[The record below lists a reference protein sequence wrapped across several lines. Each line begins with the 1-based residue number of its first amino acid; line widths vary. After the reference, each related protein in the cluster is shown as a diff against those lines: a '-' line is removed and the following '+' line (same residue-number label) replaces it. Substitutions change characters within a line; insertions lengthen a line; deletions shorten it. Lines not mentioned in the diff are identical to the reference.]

1 MKFENKE
8 NEVIDFVEITN
19 MLLSSLTHLNL
30 KKNCTKIIILFPRG
44 SFRAVTST

>member
-19 MLLSSLTHLNL
+19 MLLLSLTHLNVS
-30 KKNCTKIIILFPRG
+30 P
-44 SFRAVTST
+44 

>member
-8 NEVIDFVEITN
+8 NEVLNFVEITT

-30 KKNCTKIIILFPRG
+30 KKKLH
-44 SFRAVTST
+44 